1 MFKGL
6 GILLIIYVLYG
17 IYCGRVYAKEGPGG
31 RMFHRTEE
39 PGRYWIIISVYILLA
54 TALIFIF

>member
-17 IYCGRVYAKEGPGG
+17 IYCGGIYAKDGPGG
-31 RMFHRTEE
+31 RMFYRTEE
-39 PGRYWIIISVYILLA
+39 PGRYWIIISVYVLLA
-54 TALIFIF
+54 IALIYIF

>member
-31 RMFHRTEE
+31 RMFYRTEE
-39 PGRYWIIISVYILLA
+39 AKRYWIIISVYILLA
-54 TALIFIF
+54 IALICIF